1 MVFHEALLMSG
12 KVYCDSGIDF
22 VIVEQT
28 QIKIWIN
35 YTQMD
40 AIKPLFLLI
49 IIFSLAVHCKY
60 LYGAA
65 YMKNVFQQES
75 VFHYKC
81 FKLWTTFQ
89 EWMP

>member
-35 YTQMD
+35 YTDGCYKTFTSINYNFQ
-40 AIKPLFLLI
+40 
-49 IIFSLAVHCKY
+49 FSCTL
-60 LYGAA
+60 
-65 YMKNVFQQES
+65 
-75 VFHYKC
+75 
-81 FKLWTTFQ
+81 
-89 EWMP
+89 